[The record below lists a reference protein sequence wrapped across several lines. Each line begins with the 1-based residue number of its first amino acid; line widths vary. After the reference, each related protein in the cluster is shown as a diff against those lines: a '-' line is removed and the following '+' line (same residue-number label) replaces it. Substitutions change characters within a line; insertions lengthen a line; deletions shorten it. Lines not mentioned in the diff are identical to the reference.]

1 MFKRFQIE
9 NFRNIHTADIEL
21 SPSFNIIIGGNGA
34 GKTSLLEALT
44 FMARGQ
50 SFRTKNISSIIN
62 AKSEYFQLIA
72 ELESRSILGIRR
84 YPNDMTAR
92 MNGETVTKL
101 SRLAEHLPL
110 FLITPNSHELLES
123 GPEYR
128 RRFIDWGLFHI
139 DPRYGKITKEYRRI
153 LKQRNAAL
161 QRSRRETDIWAPAL
175 IRSAESIDQYR
186 KAYLTKITPLFLS
199 LFSRLTDPKELTL
212 SYHSGW
218 RHGASF
224 AAQLSEKYQ
233 LDEERGYTSVGPH
246 RADIVLRF
254 GNTLAREV
262 LSRGQQKIAVIA
274 LILAQATLA
283 SSGRVPILLIDDLTS
298 ELDHIHLARLIQYIR
313 KSSFQSIMTSV
324 SASPLSLMPDSR
336 VFHVEHGELL
346 LEKE

>member
-34 GKTSLLEALT
+34 GKTSLLEALS
-44 FMARGQ
+44 FMGRGQ
-50 SFRTKNISSIIN
+50 SFRTKTISSIIN
-62 AKSEYFQLIA
+62 AESNYFQLIA
-72 ELESRSILGIRR
+72 ELDNRSILGIRR

-101 SRLAEHLPL
+101 SRLAEQLPL
-110 FLITPNSHELLES
+110 FLITPSSHELLES

-139 DPRYGKITKEYRRI
+139 DRGYGKTMKEYRRT

-161 QRSRRETDIWAPAL
+161 QLSKREADIWAAAL
-175 IRSAESIDQYR
+175 IRSAERIDQYR
-186 KAYLTKITPLFLS
+186 KAYLKKLTPLFLT
-199 LFSRLTDPKELTL
+199 LYGRLTDPKELSL
-212 SYHSGW
+212 SYYSGW
-218 RHGASF
+218 RHGSSF
-224 AAQLSEKYQ
+224 AEQLSEKFR

-246 RADIVLRF
+246 RADIVLKI
-254 GNTLAREV
+254 GNSLAREV

-274 LILAQATLA
+274 LILAQTTLA
-283 SSGRVPILLIDDLTS
+283 SNGRVPILLIDDLTS
-298 ELDHIHLARLIQYIR
+298 ELDQLHQSRLIQYIR
-313 KSSFQSIMTSV
+313 QSSFQSIITSI
-324 SASPLSLMPDSR
+324 SSTPLSLMPETR

-346 LEKE
+346 LERE